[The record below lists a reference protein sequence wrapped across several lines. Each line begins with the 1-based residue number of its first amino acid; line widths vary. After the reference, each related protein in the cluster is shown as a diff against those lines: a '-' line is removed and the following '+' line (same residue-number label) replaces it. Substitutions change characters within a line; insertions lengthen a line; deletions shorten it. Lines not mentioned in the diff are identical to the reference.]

1 MGKKFEKRE
10 GPSPFEMQQ
19 LLYRDKY
26 EAALEMELDEYQF
39 NKREDSYLIREF
51 FLNLN
56 ETMTLTAACRRTG
69 ISSGRLKKWRLEIG
83 EEFEILLLDFEKVRR
98 LERLEETLYE
108 RAKDPDNM
116 SGGSAAMFLLKGR
129 QREVYGD
136 KVEIDSRVTVQL
148 DLSTVRDI
156 RAESRDRIRQLRD
169 RGASGSPLPPGA
181 VDRSSP
187 FVPPVPSFE
196 LDIVEAEVLTTRSV
210 FDE

>member
-10 GPSPFEMQQ
+10 GPSPFEMQM

-26 EAALEMELDEYQF
+26 EAALDEELDAYEF
-39 NKREDSYLIREF
+39 NKREDAYLIREF

-56 ETMTLTAACRRTG
+56 ETMTLGAACRRTG
-69 ISSGRLKKWRLEIG
+69 ISNVRLKKWRLEIG

-116 SGGSAAMFLLKGR
+116 SGAAAAMFLLKGR

-136 KVEIDSRVTVQL
+136 KIEIDSRVVVQH
-148 DLSTVRDI
+148 DLSAVRDI
-156 RAESRDRIRQLRD
+156 RQESRDRIRQIRE
-169 RGASGSPLPPGA
+169 GKHTAPPLPPHVPTFKGGDI
-181 VDRSSP
+181 VDAEILTTGS
-187 FVPPVPSFE
+187 VPSE
-196 LDIVEAEVLTTRSV
+196 
-210 FDE
+210 

>member
-26 EAALEMELDEYQF
+26 EEALEMELDEYEF
-39 NKREDSYLIREF
+39 NKREDAYLIREF

-83 EEFEILLLDFEKVRR
+83 EEMEILLLDFEKVRR

-136 KVEIDSRVTVQL
+136 KIEVDSVTVQL

-156 RAESRDRIRQLRD
+156 RAESRDRIRQLRE
-169 RGASGSPLPPGA
+169 RTTPALPP
-181 VDRSSP
+181 
-187 FVPPVPSFE
+187 PPVPS
-196 LDIVEAEVLTTRSV
+196 LDIVDVEVLTTGSV
-210 FDE
+210 LDE

>member
-156 RAESRDRIRQLRD
+156 RAESQDRIRQLRD
-169 RGASGSPLPPGA
+169 RGASSSPL
-181 VDRSSP
+181 
-187 FVPPVPSFE
+187 VPPVPSFE

>member
-1 MGKKFEKRE
+1 MAKKFEKRE

-26 EAALEMELDEYQF
+26 EEALEMELDEYRF
-39 NKREDSYLIREF
+39 NKREDAHLIREF

-56 ETMTLTAACRRTG
+56 DTMTLTAACRRTG
-69 ISSGRLKKWRLEIG
+69 ISSGRLKKWMLEIG

-169 RGASGSPLPPGA
+169 KSSASSPL
-181 VDRSSP
+181 
-187 FVPPVPSFE
+187 VPPVPSFE
-196 LDIVEAEVLTTRSV
+196 LDIVEAEVLTTGSV